1 MENLLRLEDVK
12 KYFIKKSI
20 LKGKSILKAVDGIN
34 LEIRKG
40 ETLGLVGESGC
51 GKSTLGQVILN
62 LLPPT
67 DGTIYYK
74 DKNLS
79 KIPKKEEQTLRRK
92 IQIVFQDPYSS
103 LDPRMTVG
111 AILTSPLKIHNIG
124 TKKERI
130 EKAKDTLARVGL
142 PLPRLDRFPHEF
154 SGGQR
159 QRIGIARALILNP
172 EFIVLDEPTSALD
185 VSVQAQILNLIRKL
199 RDEMGLT
206 YLFISHDLSV
216 IKYLSTRIAVMYLG
230 KIVEIGNTEDI
241 VKNPVHPYTKALFS
255 SILPPHPPEGEKNIT
270 TLEGDVPNP
279 TNPPTGCR
287 FHTRCPYVKPI
298 CKEKEPELKTV
309 SGEHKV
315 ACHLVI

>member
-1 MENLLRLEDVK
+1 MEELIRLENVK
-12 KYFIKKSI
+12 KYFVKKSV
-20 LKGKSILKAVDGIN
+20 LGGKKVLKAVDGVN
-34 LEIRKG
+34 LRIERG

-51 GKSTLGQVILN
+51 GKSTLGQVLLN

-67 DGTIYYK
+67 DGTIYYEGK
-74 DKNLS
+74 DLT
-79 KIPKKEEQTLRRK
+79 KIPKNEEQKLRKK

-130 EKAKDTLARVGL
+130 EKAKETLTKVGL

-159 QRIGIARALILNP
+159 QRIGIARALILDP

-199 RDEMGLT
+199 REELNLT

-230 KIVEIGNTEDI
+230 RIVEIGKTEDI
-241 VKNPVHPYTKALFS
+241 VKNPIHPYTKALFS
-255 SILPPHPPEGEKNIT
+255 SILPPHPPDGEKKIT

-279 TNPPTGCR
+279 TNPPSGCR
-287 FHTRCPYVKPI
+287 FHTRCPYAKPI
-298 CKEKEPELKTV
+298 CREVEPKLKTV
-309 SGEHKV
+309 QGEHKV

>member
-1 MENLLRLEDVK
+1 MEELIRLENVK
-12 KYFIKKSI
+12 KYFVKKSV
-20 LKGKSILKAVDGIN
+20 LGGKKVLKAVDGVN
-34 LEIRKG
+34 LRIERG
-40 ETLGLVGESGC
+40 ETRGLVGESGC
-51 GKSTLGQVILN
+51 GKSTLGQVLLN

-67 DGTIYYK
+67 DGTIYYEGK
-74 DKNLS
+74 DLT
-79 KIPKKEEQTLRRK
+79 KIPKNEEQKLRRK

-130 EKAKDTLARVGL
+130 EKAKETLTKVGL

-159 QRIGIARALILNP
+159 QRIGIARALILDP

-199 RDEMGLT
+199 REELNLT

-230 KIVEIGNTEDI
+230 KIVEIGKTEDI
-241 VKNPVHPYTKALFS
+241 VKNPIHPYTKALFS
-255 SILPPHPPEGEKNIT
+255 SILPPYPPDGEKKIT

-279 TNPPTGCR
+279 TNPPPGCR
-287 FHTRCPYVKPI
+287 FHTRCPYAKPI
-298 CKEKEPELKTV
+298 CREIEPKLKTV
-309 SGEHKV
+309 QGEHKV

>member
-1 MENLLRLEDVK
+1 MENLLKLENVK

-20 LKGKSILKAVDGIN
+20 LKGKSILKAVDGIS
-34 LEIRKG
+34 LSIRRG

-67 DGTIYYK
+67 DGTIYYE
-74 DKNLS
+74 DKNLQ
-79 KIPKKEEQTLRRK
+79 KISKKEERKLRRK

-124 TKKERI
+124 TKRERQERAKE
-130 EKAKDTLARVGL
+130 TLARVGL

-159 QRIGIARALILNP
+159 QRIGIARALILDP

-185 VSVQAQILNLIRKL
+185 VSVQAQILNLIKKL
-199 RDEMGLT
+199 REEMKLT

-230 KIVEIGNTEDI
+230 KIVEIGKTKDI
-241 VKNPVHPYTKALFS
+241 TKNPIHPYTKALFS
-255 SILPPHPPEGEKNIT
+255 SILPPYPPEGEKNIT
-270 TLEGDVPNP
+270 TLEGDVPSP
-279 TNPPTGCR
+279 TNPPSGCR
-287 FHTRCPYVKPI
+287 FHTRCPYAKSI
-298 CKEKEPELKTV
+298 CKEKEPELKV
-309 SGEHKV
+309 VQGEHMV
-315 ACHLVI
+315 ACHLII

>member
-1 MENLLRLEDVK
+1 MELIRLEDVK

-20 LKGKSILKAVDGIN
+20 LKGKSILKAVDGVTLSIQ
-34 LEIRKG
+34 KG

-51 GKSTLGQVILN
+51 GKSTLGQVLLN
-62 LLPPT
+62 LMPPT
-67 DGTIYYK
+67 GGKIYYQGK
-74 DKNLS
+74 ELS
-79 KIPKKEEQTLRRK
+79 KLPKQEEYLLRGK

-111 AILTSPLKIHNIG
+111 AILTSPLKIHRIG

-130 EKAKDTLARVGL
+130 EKAKETLSKVGL

-159 QRIGIARALILNP
+159 QRIGIARALILDP

-185 VSVQAQILNLIRKL
+185 VSVQAQILNLIKRL
-199 RDEMGLT
+199 REELNLT

-230 KIVEIGNTEDI
+230 KIVEIGKTKDI
-241 VKNPVHPYTKALFS
+241 VNTPMHPYTKALFS
-255 SILPPHPPEGEKNIT
+255 SILPPLPPEGEKKIT
-270 TLEGDVPNP
+270 TLEGDVPSPVNLP
-279 TNPPTGCR
+279 KGCR
-287 FHTRCPYVKPI
+287 FHTRCPYAKPI
-298 CKEKEPELKTV
+298 CKEVEPELKTV
-309 SGEHKV
+309 HGEHKV
-315 ACHLVI
+315 ACHLIL